1 MICGGRLFQHYLVD
15 MWAATDQQRL
25 SFLRNN
31 QGVLRAALY
40 SGLEDAVEAN
50 DEADLNEIG
59 Q

>member
-1 MICGGRLFQHYLVD
+1 